1 MEKIKL
7 GRLLL
12 LVAGFQ
18 GVSSQSAPD
27 WSKLQHLTG
36 HWVGEGNGQ
45 PGQGTG
51 GFSFQSDLGGTI
63 LVRKSHTEFPATTA
77 RPATIHDDLMVIYP
91 DYTGAPSKAIYW
103 DNERHTIEYAVTFT
117 AQAVVF
123 TSAASPHVPRFRLS
137 YETIDESTINV
148 KFEMAQPGSP
158 EDFKM
163 YLEGKSKK
171 LK

>member
-1 MEKIKL
+1 MKKL
-7 GRLLL
+7 RVLLICLLL
-12 LVAGFQ
+12 TGFQ
-18 GVSSQSAPD
+18 VAMSQSAPD
-27 WSKLQHLTG
+27 WSKFQHLTG

-51 GFSFQSDLGGTI
+51 GFSFQADLDGNI
-63 LVRKSHTEFPATTA
+63 LVRKSHTEFPATSA
-77 RPATIHDDLMVIYP
+77 RPAFTHDDLMVIYP
-91 DYTGAPSKAIYW
+91 DYSGVPSKAIYW
-103 DNERHTIEYAVTFT
+103 DNEKHTIEYAVSFT
-117 AQAVVF
+117 EKAIVF

-137 YETIDESTINV
+137 YETIDANTINV